1 MKASPT
7 VKLFAFIA
15 FFLNVMKLDGI
26 EAVIDALPVY
36 QCKDTNKY
44 RNKAS

>member
-15 FFLNVMKLDGI
+15 FFLYVMELDGI
-26 EAVIDALPVY
+26 EANDDTLPVY

-44 RNKAS
+44 RNMAS